1 MGVPI
6 LMVGEK
12 MQPNAFKL
20 RMALYMST
28 GPPSC
33 WGPVC
38 SLAGGTLGLLNK
50 MGTDHAKMKLPIN
63 T

>member
-12 MQPNAFKL
+12 IQPNAFEL
-20 RMALYMST
+20 HVST
-28 GPPSC
+28 GPSSH
-33 WGPVC
+33 WDAVC
-38 SLAGGTLGLLNK
+38 SLADSTLGLLNK
-50 MGTDHAKMKLPIN
+50 MGRDHAKIELSIN

>member
-1 MGVPI
+1 
-6 LMVGEK
+6 MVGEK